1 MPEFLRLLPPDEA
14 RSLLLSHLPGPIT
27 DSESIGTVSSLGRV
41 TAEDIIAPHPLPEFP
56 RSTMDGYAVR
66 ARDTFGATDLLPAYL
81 NLVGEVPM
89 GDAPSFDLQS
99 GQCALIHT
107 GGMLPDGA
115 DAVVMLEYT
124 QIIHHGEHEEHG
136 EKKKVSVDSVR
147 SAVSH
152 DLLGKSRAA
161 GVRGTNGVVN
171 DEIEIMRAV
180 AEGENVIRVGEDVTE
195 GTVVLPKGR
204 MMRPAEI
211 GGLMA
216 LGIVQ
221 LNVIRKIRVG
231 LISSGDEV
239 VYPSQQP
246 RRGQVRDVN
255 AYTLFSLVVKSGGEG
270 VLYGIVPDQL
280 SALREFASRA
290 LMECDVVLITAGSSA
305 STRDMTAVVIDSLG
319 APGVLVHGINTR
331 PGKPTILGVCDGKAV
346 IGLPGNPVSALV
358 NGYLF
363 VVPVIEK
370 LLGLPTDKPRPS
382 LMARLTVNI
391 ASQAGREDWIPV
403 KLTTENTENT
413 EKKENKNSV
422 DSVRSAVSH
431 QRAAGVRGM
440 NGVVNKTEWRAEPIF
455 GKSNLI
461 FTLAA
466 ADGLLRIL
474 PDATGVSAGE
484 IVEVVLL

>member
-14 RSLLLSHLPGPIT
+14 RALLLSHLPGPIT
-27 DSESIGTVSSLGRV
+27 DSESINTVSSLGRV
-41 TAEDIIAPHPLPEFP
+41 TAEDIIAPHALPEFP
-56 RSTMDGYAVR
+56 RSTMDGYALR
-66 ARDTFGATDLLPAYL
+66 AHDTFGATDSLPAYL

-89 GDAPSFDLQS
+89 GDVSSFELQS

-124 QIIHHGEHEEHG
+124 QIIHHGEENKNSVNSVHSV
-136 EKKKVSVDSVR
+136 VS
-147 SAVSH
+147 
-152 DLLGKSRAA
+152 
-161 GVRGTNGVVN
+161 

-180 AEGENVIRVGEDVTE
+180 AEGENIIRVGEDVAE
-195 GTVVLPKGR
+195 GTVVLPRGR
-204 MMRPAEI
+204 MMRPVEI

-231 LISSGDEV
+231 IISSGDEV

-255 AYTLFSLVVKSGGEG
+255 AYTLFSLVMKSGGEG
-270 VLYGIVPDQL
+270 VLYGIVPDEVY
-280 SALREFASRA
+280 ALKEMASRA
-290 LMECDVVLITAGSSA
+290 LRECDVVLITAGSSV
-305 STRDMTAVVIDSLG
+305 STRDMTAAVIDSLG
-319 APGVLVHGINTR
+319 VPGVLVHGINTR

-370 LLGLPTDKPRPS
+370 LLGLPVDKPRPS
-382 LMARLTVNI
+382 LMARLTVNV

-403 KLTTENTENT
+403 RLFPIH
-413 EKKENKNSV
+413 NSL
-422 DSVRSAVSH
+422 SR
-431 QRAAGVRGM
+431 RASEQGIG
-440 NGVVNKTEWRAEPIF
+440 NSEWDAEPVF

-466 ADGLLRIL
+466 ADGLLRIP
-474 PDATGVSAGE
+474 PDATGFSTGE
-484 IVEVVLL
+484 VVEVVLF